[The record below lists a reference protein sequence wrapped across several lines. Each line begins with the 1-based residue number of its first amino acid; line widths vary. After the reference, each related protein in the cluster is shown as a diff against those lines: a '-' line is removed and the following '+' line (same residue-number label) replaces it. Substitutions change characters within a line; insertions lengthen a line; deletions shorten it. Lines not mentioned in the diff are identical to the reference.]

1 MDNFSI
7 YDFPSTGQSEC
18 KNSGRYGGIEIIANM
33 NLELDSN
40 VDYSCCIMVET
51 KANIKCQKRP
61 LEINNKPFSSE
72 NGAVR
77 GLITPTKN
85 LMEP

>member
-1 MDNFSI
+1 MTSLQLANQNAR
-7 YDFPSTGQSEC
+7 TVE
-18 KNSGRYGGIEIIANM
+18 GGIEIIANM

-51 KANIKCQKRP
+51 KANNNCQKKP
-61 LEINNKPFSSE
+61 LEIDNKPFSSE

-77 GLITPTKN
+77 GLNTPTEN